1 MRAIDN
7 IIIDTINEKS
17 QQVFTEDD
25 IVIFFDKDNLINNLT
40 NHSWFTS
47 DATCYK
53 KMKDVEKKM
62 FARIKE
68 IKKYESYVS

>member
-40 NHSWFTS
+40 IIRFQ
-47 DATCYK
+47 
-53 KMKDVEKKM
+53 
-62 FARIKE
+62 
-68 IKKYESYVS
+68 